1 MRALQ
6 IALFFIVSF
15 LSYKPQQK
23 KEEVK
28 VRVQEKA
35 PKLDSVQKSKKR
47 KKLKYFVNTKNGLN
61 YRETPKEKILGK
73 FENLTELQIVKHTKI
88 REHIKDGFELL
99 YGEWIGVKK
108 DNKTV
113 YVFSAF
119 IVNEYELKQLNY
131 QTFVNSKK
139 YKFKETKNWVY
150 LVNSKNERLK
160 KFKNDAEGYAKEYST
175 IQEIEHPAL
184 QNVKKILKVRIEYAG
199 CYYSANIFYWLITEK
214 GKWVALPK
222 IEQNDIDLGNTYTE
236 YMFSK
241 TSKKQID
248 LIEFR
253 EKMTSVRN
261 KNNPSGFEIERIYQK
276 QLKKIIW
283 NGGRIIT
290 EKQ

>member
-175 IQEIEHPAL
+175 IQEIEHPVL